1 MTANKI
7 IESRVLFDMELLA
20 TLSRHEKYLKQLMN
34 IHNCDFSSPRSEE
47 SAEVLDLD
55 EMAQIPQELHNGESS
70 DVASFDDDQIKI
82 SVLAPLAG
90 DMFEVFDADD
100 SDLKPRTLLATNDSL
115 ALPEGAV
122 LQKPKRP
129 SKISNRS
136 SGTGH
141 SATSLVQ
148 HSQTCKKHQD
158 EDSWK
163 SLEVSKSARKSN
175 VREVTQALIGTQTVW
190 WRDLDDPEAS
200 WFAYIYSLI
209 INPLIFVSVAVS
221 LFSNFDEEAEHWNW
235 LLGCQVMF
243 DVLFTTELIIRFAVS
258 FNMLLFFSDPFNFI
272 DIVAAVPIMIVRIT
286 EGFQLRP
293 SEPRGVAAQMVM
305 GLMPVIRICKVLRR
319 FQTFHLLMNAF
330 SNAMEALPVLMFVFG
345 VIGLVFASL
354 IYVVEP
360 RYNIDTFG
368 TAIWLTVITMTTTG
382 FGDKIPITVA
392 GRFIV
397 GVLAVIQG
405 LYLAMPLGILGQE
418 FTTSW
423 KSRFRF
429 WAVRLVRTRMAA
441 RGLGLRDVP
450 AIYDQF
456 ADQDGDLDFLG
467 FTAMVRSFGVKL
479 SERRMREVYH
489 GFDEDGGGNIDE
501 LEFVMA
507 VFPNEYRAAEEFQK
521 RRLSETHE
529 KKSKIRTVTGHF
541 FNRLF
546 GTALSDRSAEDIEK
560 TLARTRR
567 KTETRLSSIPM
578 TTSMSFHSGS
588 SSSS

>member
-7 IESRVLFDMELLA
+7 TESREMFDMELLA
-20 TLSRHEKYLKQLMN
+20 TLARHEKYLKQLME
-34 IHNCDFSSPRSEE
+34 IHNCDASSPRSEK
-47 SAEVLDLD
+47 SDEVLDLD
-55 EMAQIPQELHNGESS
+55 DIAHVPNEFQHDEPS
-70 DVASFDDDQIKI
+70 DVAGFDDNKVKI
-82 SVLAPLAG
+82 SVSAPLAG
-90 DMFEVFDADD
+90 DNFEVFDTEDIEM
-100 SDLKPRTLLATNDSL
+100 KPKTLLATQGSL
-115 ALPEGAV
+115 ASPEGTV

-136 SGTGH
+136 LS
-141 SATSLVQ
+141 SANSVTALVQ
-148 HSQTCKKHQD
+148 HDQTSQRGQD
-158 EDSWK
+158 EDSWE
-163 SLEVSKSARKSN
+163 SLEVRKSARKSN
-175 VREVTQALIGTQTVW
+175 VREVTQAFVGTQTVW

-200 WFAYIYSLI
+200 WFAYIYSFV
-209 INPLIFVSVAVS
+209 INPLIFVSVAAS
-221 LFSNFDEEAEHWNW
+221 LFSNFDEAAEDWNW
-235 LLGCQVMF
+235 LLGCQLMF
-243 DVLFTTELIIRFAVS
+243 DVLFTIELIIRFGVS
-258 FNMLLFFSDPFNFI
+258 FNMLLFFNDAFNVI

-293 SEPRGVAAQMVM
+293 LEPRGVAAQVVM
-305 GLMPVIRICKVLRR
+305 GLMPVLRICKVLRR

-382 FGDKIPITVA
+382 YGDKIPVTTA
-392 GRFIV
+392 GKFIV
-397 GVLAVIQG
+397 GVLVVIQG

-418 FTTSW
+418 FTTTW

-456 ADQDGDLDFLG
+456 ADQEGDLDFLG

-479 SERRMREVYH
+479 SERRMREVYQ

-507 VFPNEYRAAEEFQK
+507 VFPNEYRAAEEVQK
-521 RRLSETHE
+521 RRLSETQE
-529 KKSKIRTVTGHF
+529 KKSYMRTVTGKF
-541 FNRLF
+541 FSRLF
-546 GTALSDRSAEDIEK
+546 GTALSKHSAEDFEK
-560 TLARTRR
+560 TFARTRQ
-567 KTETRLSSIPM
+567 KTQARLSSISM
-578 TTSMSFHSGS
+578 TTSMSVHSGS
-588 SSSS
+588 SGSS